1 MRKIIL
7 IAALAV
13 LSAPVLAEPVA
24 PTGKVVIIVVDN
36 SQYCGGGR
44 YENGQRK
51 LAERTARAEA
61 RRQRELGNTVR
72 IVYHESAARI
82 QRNPGYTP
90 PIYVTAG
97 C

>member
-1 MRKIIL
+1 MFKHLIL
-7 IAALAV
+7 ALTALA
-13 LSAPVLAEPVA
+13 LTTPVLADA
-24 PTGKVVIIVVDN
+24 PSGKVVTIVVDN

-44 YENGQRK
+44 YENGQRR

-72 IVYHESAARI
+72 IVHYESPTRI
-82 QRNPGYTP
+82 QSNPGYTP
-90 PIYVTAG
+90 PIFITAG